1 MQHITLSQLQS
12 KIKFTLEDNFSECW
26 VAAEINEINVNNS
39 GHCYIMFVEKGGDNQ
54 VPRAKIS
61 GVIWRSQY
69 TMLNSFFREAT
80 GQPLHSGIKV
90 LVKVSVNY
98 HELYGISLVVKDI
111 DPTYTLG
118 DMERQRQECINKL
131 KEDGIFEMN
140 KELDMPL
147 VPQRIAVIS
156 SDKAAGYQDFI
167 NELNGNEY
175 GYHFTT
181 SLYVAFMQG
190 EEAERSI
197 IEALNAIAD
206 KMDDFDTIAI
216 IRGGGSQSDLACFN
230 SYRICSYIAQFP
242 LPILT
247 GIGHNKDVSV
257 ADMVSF
263 VSLKTPTAVAG
274 WFVDR
279 AHSFEQKIDKYG
291 ELIVKSARDVLQLKS
306 QNIDLLWQQLRHNTS
321 ESIHANEMLLNTLHR
336 EIFAKSSTLIKM
348 ESQKQ
353 IQLFNYL
360 KERSGRVIVSR
371 GEKVDGYINDIKT
384 LYGLFLARR
393 LSQVELLDSKI
404 KGFDPDRILKM
415 GYSIA
420 TIGGKSIKS
429 AKDVSVGQKID
440 IRLTDGTVKTQ
451 VI

>member
-197 IEALNAIAD
+197 IEALNTIAD

>member
-197 IEALNAIAD
+197 IEALNTIAD

-360 KERSGRVIVSR
+360 KERRGRVIVSR

-420 TIGGKSIKS
+420 TIGGKSVKS
-429 AKDVSVGQKID
+429 VKDVSVGQKID

>member
-420 TIGGKSIKS
+420 TIGGKSVKS

>member
-197 IEALNAIAD
+197 IEALNTIAD

-360 KERSGRVIVSR
+360 KERSVRVIVSR

-420 TIGGKSIKS
+420 TIGGKSVKS
-429 AKDVSVGQKID
+429 VKDVSVGQKID

>member
-1 MQHITLSQLQS
+1 
-12 KIKFTLEDNFSECW
+12 
-26 VAAEINEINVNNS
+26 
-39 GHCYIMFVEKGGDNQ
+39 
-54 VPRAKIS
+54 
-61 GVIWRSQY
+61 
-69 TMLNSFFREAT
+69 
-80 GQPLHSGIKV
+80 
-90 LVKVSVNY
+90 
-98 HELYGISLVVKDI
+98 
-111 DPTYTLG
+111 
-118 DMERQRQECINKL
+118 
-131 KEDGIFEMN
+131 
-140 KELDMPL
+140 
-147 VPQRIAVIS
+147 
-156 SDKAAGYQDFI
+156 
-167 NELNGNEY
+167 LNGNEY

-420 TIGGKSIKS
+420 TIGGKSVKS